1 MAAQHVQQAG
11 VPPLPELAHSMV
23 AGAGGL
29 IQDEG
34 SMLEKT
40 RQREANDMWA
50 I

>member
-1 MAAQHVQQAG
+1 MCSR
-11 VPPLPELAHSMV
+11 PECRLSLELAHSMV